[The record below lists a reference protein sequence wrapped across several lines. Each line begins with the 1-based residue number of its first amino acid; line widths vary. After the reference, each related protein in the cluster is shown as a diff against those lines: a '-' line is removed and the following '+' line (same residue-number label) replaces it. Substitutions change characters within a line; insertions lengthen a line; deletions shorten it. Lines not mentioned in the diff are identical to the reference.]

1 MESGHQIAFTQGEKL
16 QSEWFDGEDNLCCPV
31 DSND

>member
-16 QSEWFDGEDNLCCPV
+16 QSEWFDGEGPIFGHKI
-31 DSND
+31 SN

>member
-16 QSEWFDGEDNLCCPV
+16 QSEWFDGEGPIFFSQNL
-31 DSND
+31 